1 LATHVK
7 HVGPHET
14 VDQGRRRIERET
26 KLCRKIDAWMA
37 VQQLFIPEVALL
49 RDREDAERKRVSA
62 TQAMLGI
69 RAQDMKLWLP
79 SAIGQRVQCDTGLL
93 EYEYKLRK
101 GQVFGA
107 LKEIRSLL
115 IIRTHEYKYMDKSL
129 NGVRAKTRSAT
140 RTQAIG
146 ARLTHAED
154 DYHIACTALVSLGG
168 MLGIDEWKQHLL
180 VLNAD
185 DVRPRPSKVFGDEER
200 QKRGK
205 RKKRKLDA
213 EAEAREAEQ
222 KAEEK
227 RPMSWIWISQVASGE
242 ATDTVHNEC
251 KLLDCATSCRAN
263 GS

>member
-1 LATHVK
+1 MK
-7 HVGPHET
+7 HVGAHET

-26 KLCRKIDAWMA
+26 KLRRKIDAWMA

-49 RDREDAERKRVSA
+49 RDREDTERKRVSA
-62 TQAMLGI
+62 TQAMPGI

-79 SAIGQRVQCDTGLL
+79 SAIARRVECDTDLL

-101 GQVFGA
+101 GQAFGA

-140 RTQAIG
+140 RTKAIG

-154 DYHIACTALVSLGG
+154 EYRVARTALVSLGA
-168 MLGIDEWKQHLL
+168 MLKLDEWQQHLL

-185 DVRPRPSKVFGDEER
+185 DVRPRPSKAFGDEER
-200 QKRGK
+200 QKGGK
-205 RKKRKLDA
+205 RKKQKLDA
-213 EAEAREAEQ
+213 EALAREAER

-242 ATDTVHNEC
+242 ATDAVHNEC
-251 KLLDCATSCRAN
+251 KLLNCLASCRAN